1 MTIKN
6 CAYAA
11 GIAASLV
18 LLAAC
23 GDDVTEVTQV
33 SEKASLYQVEK
44 FKKLP
49 KCEEDVEGDLVYVKD
64 SAKVF
69 VCTGD
74 GWISLDGKDGVSG
87 KDGEAGKDGKDGEAG
102 KDGKDAS
109 GSACTVSEA
118 KDGGFDVK
126 CDGKTVG
133 TIKNGKDGKD
143 GENCTAKE
151 TKDGYE
157 IVCGGETIGTF
168 KNGKNGDDGD
178 DGDNCSLTE
187 GKNGAVTVKCGSKT
201 ATLFKATC
209 GTESYDPATQ
219 ICYEGGGTFTVVPRC
234 KNQKVRFGDWFRD
247 LKDFSEFPYD
257 PTEYFC
263 DENSVLQPL
272 CQWVD
277 DEGKPVSKKYDPSKE
292 YCDAQNKKISDKVP
306 CAEGSSEMRKPT
318 EYCFTTNDNPK
329 VQTAELLVC
338 GSGNSAQTYSP
349 VTHFCTK
356 NTGVLDTMYAC
367 VKSGSTVDPFNID
380 IRYMANE
387 SIDDHT
393 GQLCD
398 TRDGQIYNT
407 KHYGDHVWMVDLLR
421 YAYKSG
427 TADLDS
433 SSFCYNNDCTQKN
446 GVRAYLWSAVVDSAK
461 LMESGKYCGYN
472 EAPCTFEAPLQGICP
487 DGWHVPLQED
497 LVSYSTKVHLNSG
510 INDGFIAYQTNLN
523 SSDPDADKKAMT
535 WTTTR
540 WFFWSGIDTDEKQAE
555 EIDWEYLAYMDAASA
570 EEGYSYAYTK
580 SRALNV
586 RCVKNSAAAAPA
598 AGE

>member
-11 GIAASLV
+11 GFAASLV

-33 SEKASLYQVEK
+33 SEKASLDQVEK

-187 GKNGAVTVKCGSKT
+187 GENGAVTVKCGSKA
-201 ATLFKATC
+201 ATLFKAVC
-209 GTESYDPATQ
+209 GTDSYDPATQ

-318 EYCFTTNDNPK
+318 EFCYTTNGDSR
-329 VQTAELLVC
+329 VRTEELYVC
-338 GSGNSAQTYSP
+338 GSGNSAKQYSP
-349 VTHFCTK
+349 VTHFCSK
-356 NTGVLDTMYAC
+356 STGVLDTMLVCGDA
-367 VKSGSTVDPFNID
+367 SADPFNID
-380 IRYMANE
+380 IRYKANE
-387 SIDDHT
+387 GMDDHK

-398 TRDGQIYNT
+398 TRDYQIYNFLT
-407 KHYGDHVWMVDLLR
+407 VGDISWMTDNLR
-421 YAYKSG
+421 FAYLGK
-427 TADLDS
+427 TAGLDS
-433 SSFCYNNDCTQKN
+433 SSFCYENDCSRMN
-446 GVRAYLWSAVVDSAK
+446 GVRAYLWSAVIDSAK
-461 LMESGKYCGYN
+461 LAGSDIFCGYG
-472 EAPCTFEAPLQGICP
+472 EPACKFTEPVKGVCP
-487 DGWHVPLQED
+487 DGWHVPSSTEIPRGKFSLTPPSAPIVYTYGGAD
-497 LVSYSTKVHLNSG
+497 LNFDLMSSYVYSST
-510 INDGFIAYQTNLN
+510 DY
-523 SSDPDADKKAMT
+523 D
-535 WTTTR
+535 
-540 WFFWSGIDTDEKQAE
+540 DT
-555 EIDWEYLAYMDAASA
+555 
-570 EEGYSYAYTK
+570 EGEGTVFSYANDISASDGHDTGARNK
-580 SRALNV
+580 SAALPV
-586 RCVKNSAAAAPA
+586 RCVKDYP